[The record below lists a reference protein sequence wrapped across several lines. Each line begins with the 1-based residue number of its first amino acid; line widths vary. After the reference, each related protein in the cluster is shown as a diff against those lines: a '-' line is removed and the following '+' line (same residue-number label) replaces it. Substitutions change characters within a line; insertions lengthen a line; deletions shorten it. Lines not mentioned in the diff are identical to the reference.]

1 MSVNPEALQ
10 LTSGERLLGGRLV
23 VDLALD
29 LGLGLVPRLV
39 AVIVRREERERDVGR
54 SAASSCR

>member
-39 AVIVRREERERDVGR
+39 AVIVRREER
-54 SAASSCR
+54 